1 MKMIKRAKCG
11 RCRKSY
17 SRDDGYH
24 EQASIQA
31 CLRSRNSI
39 LCLRNKL
46 IFLIKFNWLRCV
58 QIWNK
63 DSNQDKLPEDIS
75 KMPNCYLLPN
85 GG

>member
-17 SRDDGYH
+17 SRDGGYH

-31 CLRSRNSI
+31 CLRSSNSI

-46 IFLIKFNWLRCV
+46 IFFNGRSGVLV
-58 QIWNK
+58 ELNK
-63 DSNQDKLPEDIS
+63 NF
-75 KMPNCYLLPN
+75 
-85 GG
+85 

>member
-46 IFLIKFNWLRCV
+46 FFNGCFGVFVKHEFKRNYRKSPLR
-58 QIWNK
+58 
-63 DSNQDKLPEDIS
+63 
-75 KMPNCYLLPN
+75 
-85 GG
+85 GRR